1 MSLPIVTPV
10 EAMSRAIELAR
21 RGIGFVEPNPAVG
34 AVLVAD
40 DGRVLGE
47 GWHERFGGPHA
58 EVLALAAAGSSA
70 RDATLYV
77 TLEPCCHFGQTP
89 PCSRAVIAAGIRRVV
104 VATVDPAAH
113 VNGGGIAEL
122 RAAGIDVEVGLMARE
137 ARRLIAPFAK
147 LMTTGLPWVHAKWAM
162 TLDGKI
168 ASKTGSSRWI
178 TNDASRAI
186 VHQLRGRMD
195 AILVGIGTVLAD
207 DPALTARPP
216 GPRTPARI
224 VLDSS
229 GNTPLESQL
238 VRTARETPTI
248 VVTTVHA
255 DTERCSALRAA
266 GVRVLMIEPGSTGH
280 PDLKVLLA
288 ELGHQ
293 RLTNVLVEGGGQV
306 LGAFF
311 DLNLIDEV
319 HAFIAPKLIGGANA
333 PSPLMGE
340 GRIDMREVPSLEDST
355 VEILDGDM
363 YLHGWTAKTSPIE

>member
-216 GPRTPARI
+216 GPRTSARI

-229 GNTPLESQL
+229 ARTPLESQL

-266 GVRVLMIEPGSTGH
+266 GVQVLMIEPGSTGH

-319 HAFIAPKLIGGANA
+319 HAFIAPKLIGGADA
-333 PSPLMGE
+333 PSPLMGK
-340 GRIDMREVPSLEDST
+340 GRTDMREVPSVEDAT
-355 VEILDGDM
+355 VEILDGDL
-363 YLHGWTAKTSPIE
+363 YLHGWTATASPIE

>member
-1 MSLPIVTPV
+1 MSPPIVSPV

-58 EVLALAAAGSSA
+58 EVMALTAAGSSA

-89 PCSRAVIAAGIRRVV
+89 PCSHAVIAAGIRRVV
-104 VATVDPAAH
+104 VATVDPAEH

-122 RAAGIDVEVGLMARE
+122 RAAGIDVEVGLMAHE
-137 ARRLIAPFAK
+137 ARRLISPFAK

-178 TNDASRAI
+178 TNDTSRAI

-195 AILVGIGTVLAD
+195 AILVGVRTVITD
-207 DPALTARPP
+207 DPLLTARPP

-229 GNTPLESQL
+229 ARTPLESQL

-248 VVTTVHA
+248 VVTTVLA
-255 DTERCSALRAA
+255 DADRCSALRAA
-266 GVRVLMIEPGSTGH
+266 GVRVLMIEPVSTGH

-288 ELGHQ
+288 ELGRK

-340 GRIDMREVPSLEDST
+340 GCFDMRAVPSLEDST

-363 YLHGWTAKTSPIE
+363 YLHGWTATASPIE

>member
-1 MSLPIVTPV
+1 MSPPIVTPV
-10 EAMSRAIELAR
+10 EAMSRAIEIAR

-58 EVLALAAAGSSA
+58 EVMAFAAAGSSA

-89 PCSRAVIAAGIRRVV
+89 PCSRAGIAAGIRRVV
-104 VATVDPAAH
+104 VAIVDPAAH

-147 LMTTGLPWVHAKWAM
+147 LMTTGRPWVHAKWAM

-195 AILVGIGTVLAD
+195 AILVGVGTVLAD
-207 DPALTARPP
+207 DPALTARPS

-224 VLDSS
+224 VLDSL

-238 VRTARETPTI
+238 VRTARDTPTI
-248 VVTTVHA
+248 VVTTVLA
-255 DTERCSALRAA
+255 DADRCSALRAA

-333 PSPLMGE
+333 PSPLMGD
-340 GRIDMREVPSLEDST
+340 GRIDMRDVPSLEDPT

-363 YLHGWTAKTSPIE
+363 YLHGWTATASPIE